1 MTAKSISWVENAVH
15 SQIQVIFLNEILQIR
30 RAHIFFLLGKS
41 IFQIKLVDTKLI
53 WHDHIDIIRYFAGD
67 PMMTAD
73 GFKPPDFIGIL
84 KSNVSWAVRSNRES
98 GDGYADIL
106 IKPKNPDTGI
116 VIELKY
122 ARSFKEL
129 DQACERAL
137 EQIKDRRYDEA
148 LREDGRN
155 EVLAYGIA
163 FWKKRCKV
171 VVDKI

>member
-1 MTAKSISWVENAVH
+1 M
-15 SQIQVIFLNEILQIR
+15 
-30 RAHIFFLLGKS
+30 
-41 IFQIKLVDTKLI
+41 DTKARNEEKEIFYHGIL
-53 WHDHIDIIRYFAGD
+53 
-67 PMMTAD
+67 
-73 GFKPPDFIGIL
+73 IGIL

-171 VVDKI
+171 LAERL

>member
-1 MTAKSISWVENAVH
+1 MEAQDRRYPAGIDAFSGESISV
-15 SQIQVIFLNEILQIR
+15 L
-30 RAHIFFLLGKS
+30 
-41 IFQIKLVDTKLI
+41 DTKARNEERNLLP
-53 WHDHIDIIRYFAGD
+53 WHFDWHFENNA
-67 PMMTAD
+67 
-73 GFKPPDFIGIL
+73 
-84 KSNVSWAVRSNRES
+84 NWAVRSNRES